1 MCWWDRLSSW
11 FKQRVPWQATGPTLS
26 HLMTSWLSFFFVWDA
41 VWWETYTCWL
51 SCPVG
56 QVMPLRVWSSLFLNH
71 PVGTKVMALFR
82 YLAGDF
88 LQSEIVQLLATGRA
102 SILDKNWTVWC
113 NNIASSQNWTLFL
126 SFYIVNRPEV
136 LVNYK
141 DWNKQPDVHKWNKIG
156 LWTWYFGN
164 WTISPE
170 CMWKCG
176 LNLYPKALATANVRG
191 LWFVHIYIHIHILIL
206 QV

>member
-1 MCWWDRLSSW
+1 
-11 FKQRVPWQATGPTLS
+11 
-26 HLMTSWLSFFFVWDA
+26 
-41 VWWETYTCWL
+41 
-51 SCPVG
+51 
-56 QVMPLRVWSSLFLNH
+56 MPLRVWSSLFLNH

-156 LWTWYFGN
+156 LWTWYFRN

-170 CMWKCG
+170 FMWNAGWTCTQRLLPPRTFVGHDSSTYTYIYTFLSYKCSHLLPG
-176 LNLYPKALATANVRG
+176 PCYLSLLIRALPLENCYNTDNPRVPIALCPFENLPVLP
-191 LWFVHIYIHIHILIL
+191 
-206 QV
+206 